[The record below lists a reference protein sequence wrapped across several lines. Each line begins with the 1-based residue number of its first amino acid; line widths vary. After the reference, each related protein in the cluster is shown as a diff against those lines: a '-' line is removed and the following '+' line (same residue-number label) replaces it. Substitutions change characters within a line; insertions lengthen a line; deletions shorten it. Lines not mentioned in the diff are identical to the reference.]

1 MSMRGPEDT
10 DEEFSDRAKRLTPRE
25 WRVVALSIEGVA
37 AEDACA
43 ALGIAEGTLKSHK
56 QAIRRKLGVPR
67 GKRLERHLREH
78 MEALPANIRPT
89 VAAAAEAQQ
98 VPVERSVMEKRV
110 RLLLRLTLQELLEVA
125 DNADLRAALL
135 QQTVQRIESADA
147 AEAQQVPV
155 ERSVME
161 KRVRLLLRLTLQ
173 ELLEVA
179 DNADLRAALLQQTVQ
194 RIESEDAEEA
204 RREVEDL
211 QIAARE
217 IRDTFERVRA
227 DIRERGRRLS
237 PNGG

>member
-1 MSMRGPEDT
+1 MPDEAA
-10 DEEFSDRAKRLTPRE
+10 DEEFSERAKRLTPRE

-98 VPVERSVMEKRV
+98 VPMERSVMEKRV
-110 RLLLRLTLQELLEVA
+110 RLLLRLTLEELLEVA
-125 DNADLRAALL
+125 NNADLRAALL

-147 AEAQQVPV
+147 
-155 ERSVME
+155 
-161 KRVRLLLRLTLQ
+161 
-173 ELLEVA
+173 
-179 DNADLRAALLQQTVQ
+179 
-194 RIESEDAEEA
+194 EEA

-217 IRDTFERVRA
+217 IRATFERVRA
-227 DIRERGRRLS
+227 DIRERGRRVS

>member
-1 MSMRGPEDT
+1 M
-10 DEEFSDRAKRLTPRE
+10 DEEFSERAKRLTPRE

-89 VAAAAEAQQ
+89 VAAAAQQ
-98 VPVERSVMEKRV
+98 VPVEPSVMERRV

-135 QQTVQRIESADA
+135 QQTVQRIA
-147 AEAQQVPV
+147 
-155 ERSVME
+155 
-161 KRVRLLLRLTLQ
+161 
-173 ELLEVA
+173 
-179 DNADLRAALLQQTVQ
+179 
-194 RIESEDAEEA
+194 SEDADDA

-227 DIRERGRRLS
+227 DIRERGRRVAQ
-237 PNGG
+237 NGG

>member
-1 MSMRGPEDT
+1 MPDEASS
-10 DEEFSDRAKRLTPRE
+10 EEFSERAKRLTPRE

-89 VAAAAEAQQ
+89 VAAAAQAQQ

-125 DNADLRAALL
+125 DNAELRAALL
-135 QQTVQRIESADA
+135 EQTVQRIASADA
-147 AEAQQVPV
+147 
-155 ERSVME
+155 
-161 KRVRLLLRLTLQ
+161 
-173 ELLEVA
+173 
-179 DNADLRAALLQQTVQ
+179 DD
-194 RIESEDAEEA
+194 A

-211 QIAARE
+211 QMVARE
-217 IRDTFERVRA
+217 LRDTFEKIRA
-227 DIRERGRRLS
+227 EIRTRGAARDAAAR
-237 PNGG
+237 GGTG

>member
-1 MSMRGPEDT
+1 MSDEAN
-10 DEEFSDRAKRLTPRE
+10 EEFSDRAKRLTPRE

-89 VAAAAEAQQ
+89 VAAAAQ
-98 VPVERSVMEKRV
+98 
-110 RLLLRLTLQELLEVA
+110 
-125 DNADLRAALL
+125 
-135 QQTVQRIESADA
+135 
-147 AEAQQVPV
+147 AQQVPV

-227 DIRERGRRLS
+227 DIRERGKRVS

>member
-1 MSMRGPEDT
+1 MP
-10 DEEFSDRAKRLTPRE
+10 DETSADEFSERAKRLTPRE

-56 QAIRRKLGVPR
+56 QAIRRKLSVPR

-98 VPVERSVMEKRV
+98 VPMERSVMEKRV
-110 RLLLRLTLQELLEVA
+110 RLLLRLTLEELLEVA
-125 DNADLRAALL
+125 N
-135 QQTVQRIESADA
+135 
-147 AEAQQVPV
+147 
-155 ERSVME
+155 
-161 KRVRLLLRLTLQ
+161 
-173 ELLEVA
+173 
-179 DNADLRAALLQQTVQ
+179 NADLRAALLQQTVQ

-227 DIRERGRRLS
+227 DIRERGRRAAQ
-237 PNGG
+237 NGG

>member
-1 MSMRGPEDT
+1 MAEDSN
-10 DEEFSDRAKRLTPRE
+10 EEFSERAKRLTPRE

-37 AEDACA
+37 SEDACA

-89 VAAAAEAQQ
+89 VAAAAQQ
-98 VPVERSVMEKRV
+98 VPVEPSVMERRV

-135 QQTVQRIESADA
+135 QQTVQRIA
-147 AEAQQVPV
+147 
-155 ERSVME
+155 
-161 KRVRLLLRLTLQ
+161 
-173 ELLEVA
+173 
-179 DNADLRAALLQQTVQ
+179 
-194 RIESEDAEEA
+194 SEDAEEA

-227 DIRERGRRLS
+227 DIRERGRHVS